1 MQTEEEL
8 VVGGWES
15 GWNLLHIVTE
25 LWKLLYFGQWIAKTI
40 VKALCLVLFW
50 GVGGR
55 GRE

>member
-15 GWNLLHIVTE
+15 GWNVLHIVTE